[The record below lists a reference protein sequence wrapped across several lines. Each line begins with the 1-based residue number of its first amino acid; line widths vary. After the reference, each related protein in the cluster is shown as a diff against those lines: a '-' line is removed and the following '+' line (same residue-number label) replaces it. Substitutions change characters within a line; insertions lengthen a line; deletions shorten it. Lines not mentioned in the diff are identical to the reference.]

1 MVRSQKKGVFLSLL
15 SGILWAAYS
24 VTLYSWLSPYN
35 GDSGTLDS
43 ARGVMF
49 IILAAIGIA
58 WIDALITFV
67 FEVGYVAKRGKLKE
81 YLRLLRTKAFSAS
94 CRRRCLPARWALCPS
109 PSPAATR

>member
-1 MVRSQKKGVFLSLL
+1 MYKRQ
-15 SGILWAAYS
+15 
-24 VTLYSWLSPYN
+24 SPYN

-67 FEVGYVAKRGKLKE
+67 FEVGYVAKRGKLKAVS
-81 YLRLLRTKAFSAS
+81 YTHLFTVHYRSNR
-94 CRRRCLPARWALCPS
+94 
-109 PSPAATR
+109 